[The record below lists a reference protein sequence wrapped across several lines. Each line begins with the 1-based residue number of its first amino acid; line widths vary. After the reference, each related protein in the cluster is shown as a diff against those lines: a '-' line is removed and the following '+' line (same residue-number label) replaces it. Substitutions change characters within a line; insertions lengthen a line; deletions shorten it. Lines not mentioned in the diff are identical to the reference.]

1 MKKFLSLVLAL
12 VMTMSLVTISAGAK
26 DFADDSKITYDVA
39 VEVMSE
45 LKVIDGYT
53 DGAFKPTNQL
63 NRGQAAK
70 ILCNMIL
77 GPTTASA
84 LKADA
89 APFKDVPAN
98 STFAAY
104 IAYCA
109 KEGIIDGYTDGTFR
123 PAAPLTGYAF
133 MKLLLGAL
141 GYDKDIEGYNQP
153 NWSINVAKRAL
164 SIGLDKG
171 LTGDFDGTK
180 IVTREE
186 ACLFAFNALQADL
199 VEYDGKTTIDVGG
212 TSVTVGASSA
222 KAVTTTQ
229 AYGDNIKD
237 ESPSTLVV
245 QFGEKYFR
253 DLNRPTST
261 DDQGRPAHDWKIKSK
276 VIAVEPL
283 TADAVYT
290 SGVSQ
295 KDVAKALDLT
305 GTTNLFYYSIDGV
318 VSFSNYGNVDA
329 SDDDTDAL
337 LSDDGVIM
345 EVYSEDTTGYS
356 YPYGV
361 IINPAIVELV
371 DEGKDDDGRYVKD
384 ENGIKYYTAEFSEDD
399 YVEVYYGKDGNAA
412 GDDTVITEM
421 KAAEKQTGKISK
433 ISGSKWTIDG
443 TTYSKS
449 KSANEDLYT
458 PTKGDVADFWLD
470 SNGYI
475 LRAELNAANVNIE
488 DLALVL
494 AQGPRGVG
502 HEAKL
507 LLADGTKKTVETDKA
522 YASYVGDKV
531 VKFELDDGEYEL
543 TDKTTYYGASTYY
556 FTKGAAKITVGTP
569 SGTTALKVDSRTTF
583 VYVDAADNYSAKS
596 YVGYKNAPSF
606 SEATNLVAYKKPGE
620 VAVALVYVYVA
631 DAKVSGS
638 SSDVVFFVPEKT
650 SRPSVS
656 YEVDKKDCYS
666 VNAIVNGE
674 WKKLDVEVGSAADT
688 NGITYYGGIGIT
700 AVKELKLNSD
710 GQVKAVTIADNS
722 PSFNTNA
729 TTSKVKNDVV
739 VINGTPYAYS
749 DKTVVY
755 LVDSNRKGMTTGDV
769 TDIREDDNS
778 TKDPYNHSMVVVD
791 DDDVLTY
798 VVLVKN

>member
-26 DFADDSKITYDVA
+26 DFTDDSKITYDVA

-89 APFKDVPAN
+89 APFKDVPAD

-104 IAYCA
+104 IDYCA

-186 ACLFAFNALQADL
+186 ACLFAFNTLQADV

-222 KAVTTTQ
+222 KAVTTNQ

-237 ESPSTLVV
+237 ETPGTLVV

-276 VIAVEPL
+276 LIAVEPL

-290 SGVSQ
+290 TGVSQ

-318 VSFSNYGNVDA
+318 VSFSYYGNVDA

-345 EVYSEDTTGYS
+345 EVYSVDTTGYA

-371 DEGKDDDGRYVKD
+371 DEDKDDDGRYVKD

-421 KAAEKQTGKISK
+421 KAAEKQTGKLTK
-433 ISGSKWTIDG
+433 LAGSKWTIDG

-449 KSANEDLYT
+449 KSANEDVDSLS
-458 PTKGDVADFWLD
+458 KGDTIDFWLD

-475 LRAELNAANVNIE
+475 LKAELNDANVNIE

-494 AQGPRGVG
+494 AEGARGVG
-502 HEAKL
+502 QEAKL
-507 LLADGTKKTVETDKA
+507 LMADGSKKIVETDKSYSA
-522 YASYVGDKV
+522 YVGTKV
-531 VKFELDDGEYEL
+531 VKFELDGGEYEL
-543 TDKTTYYGASTYY
+543 TDKTSYYGTGAYY
-556 FTKGAAKITVGTP
+556 FTKGAAKITVADGTK
-569 SGTTALKVDSRTTF
+569 ALDVDSRTTF
-583 VYVDAADNYSAKS
+583 VYVDTDNSAKS

-606 SEATNLVAYKKPGE
+606 SDANKIVAYKKPGE
-620 VAVALVYVYVA
+620 TAVALVYVFVA
-631 DAKVSGS
+631 DAKVSGT

-650 SRPSVS
+650 SRPSKS
-656 YEVDKKDCYS
+656 YEVDKKDYYT

-674 WKKLDVEVGSAADT
+674 WKKLDIEAGSSADT
-688 NGITYYGGIGIT
+688 DGVTYYGSYGIT

-710 GQVKAVTIADNS
+710 GQVKQVVGADNVVAFTS
-722 PSFNTNA
+722 A
-729 TTSKVKNDVV
+729 TTTAKVKNDVV
-739 VINGTPYAYS
+739 GINGTAYAYT

-755 LVDSNRKGMTTGDV
+755 FVDDDRKDMTVGDV
-769 TDIREDDNS
+769 TDIRDDNDG
-778 TKDPYNHSMVVVD
+778 TKDPYNHSIIVTD
-791 DDDVLTY
+791 DDGVLVS